1 MGGLLGSGGS
11 DATIRL
17 WDVATGRQIATLKGH
32 DNYVHAVAFAPDG
45 KTLAS
50 GSRGKTI
57 KIWDLTQ

>member
-1 MGGLLGSGGS
+1 VVASGGE

-17 WDVATGRQIATLKGH
+17 WLVATGREIATLKGH

-50 GSRGKTI
+50 GSRDKTI